1 MLIMTIKVLI
11 SNSRLIGVYF
21 RVNQNRAGRLDKIA
35 ARAGVKNRD
44 SLDIFCIVPN
54 QKYLYF

>member
-11 SNSRLIGVYF
+11 GNSRLIGVYF

-44 SLDIFCIVPN
+44 SLGIFCIVPN
-54 QKYLYF
+54 QKHLYF